1 MTYPHPSHPPVA
13 RAPVVL
19 NLNNMDSSRH
29 HDLLHTPDYG
39 GHKADT
45 AYRGWAASCLS
56 EQKAVVKEVAGANAS
71 ILDSSIEVVAEVSEV
86 HPAVDPRKPSSSY
99 DDEVVDED
107 EPMIVS
113 EEEDDELGD
122 DYDEG
127 DDDEHDDEY
136 EHEEEAEEEAE
147 GEAEGDGY
155 ESRKKDDEEAVVHLL
170 ETESESEV
178 LSVDVPLPA
187 FPPPA
192 AGTLSA
198 DQADGSSGPLIPP
211 PESADVVVPPLES
224 DTVSSESLSSS
235 MVCEKAEEA
244 AVDDGGAGDDGNNED
259 KLVEDSAKD
268 AGNSNSSS
276 PVADGEHI
284 SSSAVAQVVEESQ

>member
-1 MTYPHPSHPPVA
+1 MTYSHPSHPPVA

-29 HDLLHTPDYG
+29 PDLLHTPDYG

-45 AYRGWAASCLS
+45 AYRGWAASRLS
-56 EQKAVVKEVAGANAS
+56 EQKAVPQHAKEVSGS
-71 ILDSSIEVVAEVSEV
+71 ILDSSIEVVAEV
-86 HPAVDPRKPSSSY
+86 HPAADPKKPSSSY
-99 DDEVVDED
+99 DEVVDDE

-113 EEEDDELGD
+113 EEEEDDELGD

-127 DDDEHDDEY
+127 DDDEHDEEY
-136 EHEEEAEEEAE
+136 EHEEEAE
-147 GEAEGDGY
+147 GEAEGEADGDSY
-155 ESRKKDDEEAVVHLL
+155 ESRKKGDEEAVVHLL

-178 LSVDVPLPA
+178 LPVDAPLPA
-187 FPPPA
+187 SPPPA

-198 DQADGSSGPLIPP
+198 DQADGSCPLIVPP
-211 PESADVVVPPLES
+211 PESADVVDSCVPPLES
-224 DTVSSESLSSS
+224 GVVSSESLSSS
-235 MVCEKAEEA
+235 VICEKAEEA
-244 AVDDGGAGDDGNNED
+244 AVEDGGAGDG

-276 PVADGEHI
+276 SCPVADGEHI

>member
-1 MTYPHPSHPPVA
+1 MTYSQPPVA

-29 HDLLHTPDYG
+29 PDLLHTPDYG

-45 AYRGWAASCLS
+45 AYRGWAASRLT
-56 EQKAVVKEVAGANAS
+56 EQKAAPQHVKEVSGS

-136 EHEEEAEEEAE
+136 EHEEEADGEAE
-147 GEAEGDGY
+147 GEADGEAEGDGY

-178 LSVDVPLPA
+178 LPVNVPLPA
-187 FPPPA
+187 SPPPA
-192 AGTLSA
+192 A
-198 DQADGSSGPLIPP
+198 DQADSSGPLIPP
-211 PESADVVVPPLES
+211 PESADGVNSCVPPLES
-224 DTVSSESLSSS
+224 GAVSSES
-235 MVCEKAEEA
+235 CEKAEEA
-244 AVDDGGAGDDGNNED
+244 AAVEDGGAGDD

-276 PVADGEHI
+276 GCPVADGEHI

>member
-1 MTYPHPSHPPVA
+1 MTYSHPSHPPVA

-29 HDLLHTPDYG
+29 PDLLHTPDYG

-45 AYRGWAASCLS
+45 EYRGWAASRLS
-56 EQKAVVKEVAGANAS
+56 EQKAVPQHAKEVSGS

-86 HPAVDPRKPSSSY
+86 HPAVDPKKPSSSY
-99 DDEVVDED
+99 DDEVMDDE

-136 EHEEEAEEEAE
+136 EHEEEAE
-147 GEAEGDGY
+147 GEAEDGY

-178 LSVDVPLPA
+178 LPVDVPLPA
-187 FPPPA
+187 SPPPA
-192 AGTLSA
+192 A
-198 DQADGSSGPLIPP
+198 DQADSSGPLIPP
-211 PESADVVVPPLES
+211 PESADGVNSCVPPLES
-224 DTVSSESLSSS
+224 GAVSSES
-235 MVCEKAEEA
+235 CEKAEEA
-244 AVDDGGAGDDGNNED
+244 AAVEDGGAGDDGNNED

-268 AGNSNSSS
+268 AGNSNSNSS
-276 PVADGEHI
+276 SGCPVADGEHI